1 MTGIL
6 SLLNLIL
13 KILKSEETKKI
24 SGWVFVQTLKLL
36 HPIMPFITEKL
47 WLSLVDNRSFLMSQN
62 FVKVHFD
69 PSFDNSKK
77 YILKIIEILTSLR
90 NLRADLNISYKN
102 EIDIIIDTKNSSL
115 KDFITNYQTEF
126 KRLLKIKSILFEEN
140 TSQKKSAFIVLNDI
154 TILIPLDGIVDIE
167 KEIIKLENKKNT
179 YNEKLKSIL
188 GKLNNKAFIEKAP
201 DNVIENFRIQE
212 QDMKSSIE
220 KINEIIN
227 TIN

>member
-1 MTGIL
+1 
-6 SLLNLIL
+6 
-13 KILKSEETKKI
+13 
-24 SGWVFVQTLKLL
+24 
-36 HPIMPFITEKL
+36 MPFMTEKL
-47 WLSLVDNRSFLMSQN
+47 WLSLVDKDSFLMSQN
-62 FVKVHFD
+62 FSKVNFD

-102 EIDIIIDTKNSSL
+102 EIDIIIDTKNNNL
-115 KDFITNYQTEF
+115 IDFITNYQTEF

-154 TILIPLDGIVDIE
+154 TILIPLDGVVDIE

>member
-1 MTGIL
+1 
-6 SLLNLIL
+6 
-13 KILKSEETKKI
+13 
-24 SGWVFVQTLKLL
+24 
-36 HPIMPFITEKL
+36 MPFITEKL
-47 WLSLVDNRSFLMSQN
+47 WLSLVDKDSFLMSQN
-62 FVKVHFD
+62 FIKVNFD
-69 PSFDNSKK
+69 QSFDNSKK

-102 EIDIIIDTKNSSL
+102 EIEIIVDTKNNNL
-115 KDFITNYQTEF
+115 IDFITNYQTEF

-154 TILIPLDGIVDIE
+154 TILIPLDGIVDLD

-212 QDMKSSIE
+212 QEMKSSIE

>member
-1 MTGIL
+1 
-6 SLLNLIL
+6 
-13 KILKSEETKKI
+13 
-24 SGWVFVQTLKLL
+24 
-36 HPIMPFITEKL
+36 MPFITEKL
-47 WLSLVDNRSFLMSQN
+47 WLSLVDKDSFLMSQN
-62 FVKVHFD
+62 FIKVNFD
-69 PSFDNSKK
+69 QSFDKSKK

-102 EIDIIIDTKNSSL
+102 EIEIIVDTPNNNL
-115 KDFITNYQTEF
+115 IDFITNYQTEF

-154 TILIPLDGIVDIE
+154 TILIPLDGIVDVD

-212 QDMKSSIE
+212 QEMKSSIE

>member
-1 MTGIL
+1 
-6 SLLNLIL
+6 
-13 KILKSEETKKI
+13 
-24 SGWVFVQTLKLL
+24 
-36 HPIMPFITEKL
+36 MPFITEKL
-47 WLSLVDNRSFLMSQN
+47 WTSLVDKESFLMSQN
-62 FVKVHFD
+62 FIKIDFD
-69 PSFDNSKK
+69 QSFDNSKK

-90 NLRADLNISYKN
+90 NLRSDLNISYKN
-102 EIDIIIDTKNSSL
+102 EINIIIDTKNNNL
-115 KDFITNYQTEF
+115 INFITNYQTEF